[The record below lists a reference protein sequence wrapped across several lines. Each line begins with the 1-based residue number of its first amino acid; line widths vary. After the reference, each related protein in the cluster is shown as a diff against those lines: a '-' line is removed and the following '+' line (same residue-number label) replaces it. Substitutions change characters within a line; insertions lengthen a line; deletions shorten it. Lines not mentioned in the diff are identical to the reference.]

1 MVKSKFE
8 EMFDRLPS
16 NIKETKVLR
25 PESKKV
31 LAALLELLL
40 HSEARESKIIFCGNA
55 KLRKLSGIDN
65 TKLRQSIDQLI
76 DYDLITRKVGKVRKE
91 GEKNE
96 ASEYTINL
104 KKLKEPLVEKT
115 FDDLFSEFIDEGES
129 LEMPINTT
137 ITTSITNT
145 TSTITTT
152 PNSIL
157 NTTTLQKQEQ
167 AELERPNSYSDLQKY
182 FVRKMEKEC
191 KDKSIDELNEIQES
205 LKDELDEFNEIRG
218 YKNVYNF
225 LIKPSMEKKREK
237 LMDKELEKCLTS
249 V

>member
-1 MVKSKFE
+1 MAKSKFE
-8 EMFDRLPS
+8 EMFDRLPT
-16 NIKETKVLR
+16 NIKETDVLR
-25 PESKKV
+25 LSSKKV

-55 KLRKLSGIDN
+55 RLRKLSGIDN
-65 TKLRQSIDQLI
+65 NKLRPSIDQLI

-91 GEKNE
+91 GEKDE

-115 FDDLFSEFIDEGES
+115 FDDLFSGFLEEGES

-137 ITTSITNT
+137 ITTSITSSI
-145 TSTITTT
+145 STK
-152 PNSIL
+152 NSIL
-157 NTTTLQKQEQ
+157 NTTTLQEQGQ
-167 AELERPNSYSDLQKY
+167 AELERPSSYSDLQKY
-182 FVRKMEKEC
+182 FVKRMEEEC
-191 KDKSIDELNEIQES
+191 KNKNLDELNEIQES

-218 YKNVYNF
+218 YKNIYNY
-225 LIKPSMEKKREK
+225 LIKPSMEKKKEN
-237 LMDKELEKCLTS
+237 LMDKELEECLTS